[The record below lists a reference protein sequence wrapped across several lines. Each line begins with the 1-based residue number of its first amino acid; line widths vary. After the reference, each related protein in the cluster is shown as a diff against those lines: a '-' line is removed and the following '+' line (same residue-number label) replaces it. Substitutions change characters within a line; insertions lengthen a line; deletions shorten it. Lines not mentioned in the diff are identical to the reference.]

1 MMTKEK
7 FKDLMYKM
15 QEINEFEDKLYD
27 MKIDIF
33 DSKLVEYPA
42 VFFDELMRSEFGED
56 GLDLIS
62 WWLYEDVDHK
72 IYESDDNVES
82 DDNAPK
88 WFWSDEKMDRKVIA
102 DLNNIDDLYDYLTKG
117 GRDEV
122 NEE

>member
-27 MKIDIF
+27 MKIDIINC
-33 DSKLVEYPA
+33 KLVEYPA

-72 IYESDDNVES
+72 IYDGYERIDSE
-82 DDNAPK
+82 
-88 WFWSDEKMDRKVIA
+88 VIA
-102 DLNNIDDLYDYLTKG
+102 DLNNIDDLYKYLTEG
-117 GRDEV
+117 GRDRIT
-122 NEE
+122 EE

>member
-33 DSKLVEYPA
+33 DCKLVEYPA

-72 IYESDDNVES
+72 IYESDDN
-82 DDNAPK
+82 APE
-88 WFWSDEKMDRKVIA
+88 WFWSDEKIDRKVIA
-102 DLNNIDDLYDYLTKG
+102 DLNNIDDLYDYLAKG

-122 NEE
+122 NQE